1 MAFDTMTE
9 SVNKPQAWSWP
20 DGARW
25 AVFLRLHVLLTFLFA
40 AVYGGSDWIAARSGR
55 GVDLHF
61 AWELAIPLVPSAI
74 LIYFSIALL
83 FWLPLFVCCIEGL
96 RALGRRCALATMAAG
111 LLFVAFPVRSGFVRT
126 PPEGPFEAVFSALW
140 QLDGAFNSIPSLH
153 IAYSTLVFYALS
165 ARVAS
170 THLRLIGS
178 LWYLA
183 ICISVLIVHQHH
195 VVDIAGGIALAWAAS
210 LVDRRWAG

>member
-25 AVFLRLHVLLTFLFA
+25 AVFLRRHVLLTFLFA
-40 AVYGGSDWIAARSGR
+40 AVYGGANWIAARSGR